1 MDGKRGDKVRCIAG
15 LWLGF
20 YLIPLFIMGA
30 KAPTKQV
37 HALAVTSTI
46 AVDGKLS
53 EGVWRKASV
62 AKDFIQ
68 FEPRRGQPARF
79 STEVRFLLSRTH
91 LYVGVRCQD
100 PEPAR
105 IAASRTRRDSDL
117 YDDDCIGI
125 GLDTFHDKRTAY
137 YFFTN
142 PLGAQMDGRLAD
154 NGRTTDDAWDAE
166 WLCAAGR
173 TDTGWS
179 AEMAIPLESIKF
191 SPGRDRTWGLG
202 IVRVIPRL
210 MERDT
215 WTGPVEADTR
225 VSQFGELRR
234 LDLPATGRRLTL
246 IPYAA
251 TRIQQQRKTRV
262 EAGLDARV
270 ALSRNASLDATVN
283 PDFATVEADEEEINL
298 TRFEL
303 SLQEKRRF
311 FLEGSEIYSQRIRLF
326 YSRRIADIHGGVKL
340 YGKGGG
346 WEYSALSAQAK
357 ADPELGLGDA
367 NFSVVRLRRDVFR
380 SSSIGFLA
388 ANRLTN
394 GRNHGNLGFDLV
406 HFFSEKVN
414 LTGQL
419 ALSYG
424 DFSSRNLAFFL
435 RPSYDSSTFHIHLR
449 FTHLGERFGDN
460 ANHVGFISDDN
471 RNELDSAVDKTWWI
485 KQHGI
490 DRLAYN
496 SNYNIYWGCNGVLR
510 SWDVWQRL
518 GLDLSNRFSLGVE
531 GDLEFKR
538 FEKDFNNRKLEVELG
553 YNRREWQSTEMKIEI
568 GRSYD
573 REYRL
578 FGGEVRFKPVRS
590 LALEYELN
598 RLWLDPDPNGENTW
612 IHILRLTQFFT
623 RDLYFKLFYQSNSA
637 IAKHTIQAVFVYR
650 FQPPFG
656 AVQLV
661 YQKGTARRGEVSNQ
675 GHTIFLKL
683 SAVL

>member
-1 MDGKRGDKVRCIAG
+1 MGKGVTVIGLGAWLALSASFGMAAQSKTVRA
-15 LWLGF
+15 
-20 YLIPLFIMGA
+20 MA
-30 KAPTKQV
+30 VEK
-37 HALAVTSTI
+37 AVT
-46 AVDGKLS
+46 VDGRLN
-53 EGVWRKASV
+53 EEAWRRAP
-62 AKDFIQ
+62 AATDFVQ
-68 FEPRRGQPARF
+68 FEPHRGQPSRF

-91 LYVGVRCQD
+91 LYVGVHCSD

-105 IAASRTRRDSDL
+105 ITASRTKRDSDL
-117 YDDDCIGI
+117 YEDDCIGI
-125 GLDTFHDKRTAY
+125 GLDTFHDGRTAY

-154 NGRTTDDAWDAE
+154 NGRTADDAWDAE
-166 WLCAAGR
+166 WQCAAR
-173 TDTGWS
+173 RDKAGWS
-179 AEMAIPLESIKF
+179 AELAIPLESLKF
-191 SPGRDRTWGLG
+191 TPGRDRTWGLG
-202 IVRVIPRL
+202 LVRVIPRL
-210 MERDT
+210 MMRDT
-215 WTGPVEADTR
+215 WTGPMEADTR
-225 VSQFGELRR
+225 VSQFGKMTGLN
-234 LDLPATGRRLTL
+234 LPATGRRLTL

-251 TRIQQQRKTRV
+251 ARIQEDRDSGV
-262 EAGLDARV
+262 EAGIDARL

-311 FLEGSEIYSQRIRLF
+311 FLEGSEIYNQRIRLF

-346 WEYSALSAQAK
+346 WEYSALSAQTK
-357 ADPELGLGDA
+357 ADTELGVEDA
-367 NFSVVRLRRDVFR
+367 NFSVLRLRRDVFR

-388 ANRLTN
+388 ANRLSG
-394 GRNHGNLGFDLV
+394 GRNHGSLGLDLM

-424 DFSSRNLAFFL
+424 DYSTKNMAFFL

-460 ANHVGFISDDN
+460 ANSVGFIQDDN
-471 RNELDSAVDKTWWI
+471 RNELDSAVDKIWWI
-485 KQHGI
+485 KRHGI
-490 DRLAYN
+490 DRLAYK
-496 SNYNIYWGCNGVLR
+496 SNYNIYWGCQGTLR

-518 GLDLSNRFSLGVE
+518 GLDLSNRFSFGVE

-538 FEKDFNNRKLEVELG
+538 FEKDFHNRKLELELG
-553 YNRREWQSTEMKIEI
+553 YNRREWQSAEMKLEI
-568 GRSYD
+568 GRSFD
-573 REYRL
+573 RDYRL
-578 FGGEVRFKPVRS
+578 FGGEVRVKPLRS
-590 LALEYELN
+590 LAVEYELN

-612 IHILRLTQFFT
+612 IHIMRLTQFFS
-623 RDLYFKLFYQSNSA
+623 RDLYLKFFYQSNSA

-661 YQKGTARRGEVSNQ
+661 YQKGTARRGEVGDQ
-675 GHTIFLKL
+675 GHTIFLKI
-683 SAVL
+683 SVVL